1 MGKCVKLKWGT
12 IKLNQGFTLIE
23 TMIAILILSIGL
35 IGLFTAFSNGP
46 ATIRRTAEISTATKV
61 AQDAMEI
68 IRDSSF
74 ATITGWGTFSN
85 QDFTTITGNA
95 TQGLANLNSGAVLL
109 SISDFIDSNIKQV
122 SITVQ
127 WTGAQGQTF
136 SRSITTLITNGG
148 I

>member
-1 MGKCVKLKWGT
+1 MKKRKDIRIVKL
-12 IKLNQGFTLIE
+12 NRGFTLIE
-23 TMIAILILSIGL
+23 TMIAILILSVGL

-46 ATIRRTAEISTATKV
+46 ATIRRTAEISTATKI

-85 QDFTTITGNA
+85 QDFTAITGNA
-95 TQGLANLNSGAVLL
+95 TQGLANLNSGVVLL

-127 WTGAQGQTF
+127 WAGAQGQTF
-136 SRSITTLITNGG
+136 SRSITTLVTNGG

>member
-1 MGKCVKLKWGT
+1 MKKHKGIWTV
-12 IKLNQGFTLIE
+12 KLNQGFTLIE
-23 TMIAILILSIGL
+23 TMIAVLILSIGL

-68 IRDSSF
+68 VRDSSF

-85 QDFTTITGNA
+85 QDFTTTTGNA
-95 TQGLANLNSGAVLL
+95 TQGLANLNSGVALL

-127 WTGAQGQTF
+127 WAGAQGQTF
-136 SRSITTLITNGG
+136 SRSITTLVTNGG

>member
-1 MGKCVKLKWGT
+1 MKKREDLRIV
-12 IKLNQGFTLIE
+12 KLNQGFTLIE
-23 TMIAILILSIGL
+23 TMIAILILSVGL

-46 ATIRRTAEISTATKV
+46 AVIRRTAEISTATKI

-68 IRDSSF
+68 VRDSSF
-74 ATITGWGTFSN
+74 ATIVGWGTFSN
-85 QDFTTITGNA
+85 QDFTTTTGNA
-95 TQGLANLNSGAVLL
+95 TQGLASLNSGVVLL

-136 SRSITTLITNGG
+136 SRSITTLVTNGG